1 MGGDSI
7 NESGLLMCSGCI
19 LCNTSIYTDFPACIG
34 WSGKFKVLCLE
45 GAFCLKLGTPT
56 MKCICCDLSISKDL
70 LNPIW
75 KTQCQ
80 QCCIVNACAIPPDS
94 EVPATLGMCFIFVY
108 PSIGVCKTQGMLR
121 K

>member
-56 MKCICCDLSISKDL
+56 MKCICCDLSISKGARRARTRSVEHISAARDRHV
-70 LNPIW
+70 PRAPVSQSCAAPRRAPRD
-75 KTQCQ
+75 TC
-80 QCCIVNACAIPPDS
+80 ACR
-94 EVPATLGMCFIFVY
+94 V
-108 PSIGVCKTQGMLR
+108 R
-121 K
+121 